1 MTQVEKASNGI
12 TEGIIWKQILI
23 FFFPILF
30 GTLFLTLYN
39 TVDAIIVGQILGKE
53 ALAAVSG
60 GTSTLTNLIIGFF
73 NGMASG
79 ATVVISQ
86 FYGAKD
92 EDKVKKSLH
101 TAIALS
107 LIFGI
112 AISIFGF
119 ILTNPML
126 RIMATPDDIFPLAST
141 YLHIYFIGSLGLVM
155 FNMSSG
161 VLRAF
166 GDSKHPLWFL
176 MLGALL
182 NIFLDILFI
191 GVFKRGV
198 RGAAEATVISQS
210 VSALATRI
218 FLSTRKRLERME
230 VKKITYIDKIIVR
243 KMLAIGLPG
252 GIQSVMYNISN
263 MIIQTNVNSFGT
275 DTAAAWASYN
285 KLDAVFW
292 MIVNA
297 FGVSITT
304 FVGQNYGAGKIKRAK
319 KGVLE
324 CLAMTLI
331 TSLLLAT
338 IYIKFG
344 SYGFML
350 FSSDK
355 SVIEIGMKILLTIAP
370 VFVVYV
376 PIEVLSGA
384 LRGVGKTLVPTLF
397 TVFGICGVRI
407 IWLSTPWGRAS
418 IERVMLSYAISWSL
432 VTLLFFIYYFFSDV
446 YGEKNQKSSL

>member
-210 VSALATRI
+210 VSALATLL
-218 FLSTRKRLERME
+218 FLSTRKGLERME
-230 VKKITYIDKIIVR
+230 VKKITYIDTIIVR
-243 KMLAIGLPG
+243 KMRAIGLPG

-350 FSSDK
+350 FSSDE

-446 YGEKNQKSSL
+446 YGEKNQKRSL

>member
-1 MTQVEKASNGI
+1 MGKVQEVSNGI
-12 TEGIIWKQILI
+12 TECVIWKQILI
-23 FFFPILF
+23 FFFPIFF
-30 GTLFLTLYN
+30 GTLFMTLYN
-39 TVDAIIVGQILGKE
+39 TVDAVIVGQFLGKE

-107 LIFGI
+107 LLFGVV
-112 AISIFGF
+112 ISVFGF
-119 ILTNPML
+119 ILTKPLL
-126 RIMATPDDIFPLAST
+126 RIMDTPDDIFPLATT
-141 YLHIYFIGSLGLVM
+141 YLHIYFLGSMGLIM
-155 FNMSSG
+155 FNMTSG

-176 MLGALL
+176 IIGALL
-182 NIFLDILFI
+182 NIALDILFI
-191 GVFKRGV
+191 AVFRRGV
-198 RGAAEATVISQS
+198 RGAAEATVLSQFT
-210 VSALATRI
+210 AAFATLI
-218 FLSTRKRLERME
+218 FLGTRKGLQKME
-230 VKKITYIDKIIVR
+230 VSKMASMDRIILK

-275 DTAAAWASYN
+275 DTAAAWAAYN

-304 FVGQNYGAGKIKRAK
+304 FVGQNYGAGKIRRAK

-324 CLAMTLI
+324 CLGITIVSSLFLAML
-331 TSLLLAT
+331 
-338 IYIKFG
+338 YIKFG
-344 SYGFML
+344 KYGFML
-350 FSSDK
+350 FSSDEN
-355 SVIEIGMKILLTIAP
+355 VMEIGMRILLTIAP
-370 VFVVYV
+370 VFIIYV
-376 PIEVLSGA
+376 PIEVFSGA
-384 LRGVGKTLVPTLF
+384 LRGAGKTFVPTLF

-407 IWLSTPWGRAS
+407 IWLSTPFARAS

-432 VTLLFFIYYFFSDV
+432 VTLLFFIYYFTTDV
-446 YGEKNQKSSL
+446 YGERNQNNSL

>member
-1 MTQVEKASNGI
+1 MGDDKRVSNGI
-12 TEGIIWKQILI
+12 TEGVIWKQILL

-30 GTLFLTLYN
+30 GTLFMTLYN
-39 TVDAIIVGQILGKE
+39 TVDAVIVGQILGKE

-101 TAIALS
+101 TAMALS
-107 LIFGI
+107 LLFGLG
-112 AISIFGF
+112 ISVLGY

-126 RIMATPDDIFPLAST
+126 NLMATPDDIFPLAST
-141 YLHIYFIGSLGLVM
+141 YLHIYFIGSIGLVV

-176 MLGALL
+176 ILGTLL
-182 NIFLDILFI
+182 NIALDIMFI
-191 GVFKRGV
+191 AVLKRGV
-198 RGAAEATVISQS
+198 RGAAEATVISQA
-210 VSALATRI
+210 VAALATLI
-218 FLSTRKRLERME
+218 FLATRKGLEKME
-230 VKKITYIDKIIVR
+230 VKKMATMDRIILN

-324 CLAMTLI
+324 CLGMTFI

-338 IYIKFG
+338 LYINFG
-344 SYGFML
+344 KYGFML
-350 FSSDK
+350 FTSDE
-355 SVIEIGMKILLTIAP
+355 SVIEIGMRILLTIAP

-384 LRGVGKTLVPTLF
+384 LRGAGKTLIPTLF

-407 IWLSTPWGRAS
+407 IWLSTPWGKAS
-418 IERVMLSYAISWSL
+418 IERVMLSYAISWTL

-446 YGEKNQKSSL
+446 YGEKTQKSSL